1 MNFVYFKK
9 NEFWEFFFFF
19 FIKKLLEILTLQ
31 FYDTK
36 LRHVINRRL
45 DNYIWGV
52 QQIYK
57 APVTIEKIQ
66 I

>member
-1 MNFVYFKK
+1 MNFGS
-9 NEFWEFFFFF
+9 FF

-52 QQIYK
+52 QQIDK